1 LQREAADAGG
11 GRTDRGSGVT
21 ARFGRARE
29 AAFLRA
35 LARCGNLT
43 LAAEGCGVSRSWV
56 GLRRKECARFD
67 EAVRR
72 TLDEARDR
80 LEAAAANGPG
90 LPEDLRLFGVGAAL
104 TVRGIGGTGAGSRGR
119 RVQVGRARARQWT
132 AAVEQRFLGH
142 LEATCNVKAATA
154 AMGLSHS
161 GAYAHRYR
169 WAGFARAW
177 DEALA
182 RGSARL
188 EAALLEGWCDPPGEA
203 AEAEAP
209 PVEPMSAEQA
219 LELLKLHRL
228 REAGWHKGR
237 RRETPEAL
245 RAVLGQRIAQ
255 LRTQMTNEP

>member
-1 LQREAADAGG
+1 M
-11 GRTDRGSGVT
+11 T

-29 AAFLRA
+29 AAFLEE

-56 GLRRKECARFD
+56 GLRRKDCARFD

-72 TLDEARDR
+72 ALDKARER
-80 LEAAAANGPG
+80 LKAAAADGREP
-90 LPEDLRLFGVGAAL
+90 PDDLRWFDGVAL
-104 TVRGIGGTGAGSRGR
+104 TVRGIGGAGAGTRGR

-142 LEATCNVKAATA
+142 LRATCNVKAAA
-154 AMGLSHS
+154 AAVGLSHS
-161 GAYAHRYR
+161 SAYAHRHR
-169 WAGFARAW
+169 WPGFARAW

-182 RGSARL
+182 QGSARL
-188 EAALLEGWCDPPGEA
+188 EAALLEGWRDAAGGPGP
-203 AEAEAP
+203 AEVP

-219 LELLKLHRL
+219 LELLRLHRQ

-237 RRETPEAL
+237 SREAAPEAV
-245 RAVLGQRIAQ
+245 RALLGQRLAR
-255 LRTQMTNEP
+255 LRAAARNEP